1 MRPAIVLLGIVLVG
15 LQVRLWVGLGSL
27 HEVREL
33 ESAIEVQRTE
43 VDRLHMRNDLLR
55 AEVDDLRSNL
65 ESIEERAR
73 YELGLIR
80 HGETFFLI
88 PDEPT

>member
-1 MRPAIVLLGIVLVG
+1 MRPAILLLALVLVG

-27 HEVREL
+27 HDVREL
-33 ESAIEVQRTE
+33 EASITVQKTE
-43 VDRLHMRNDLLR
+43 VERLHLRNDLLR
-55 AEVDDLRSNL
+55 AEVDDLRDNL

-80 HGETFFLI
+80 RGETFFLI
-88 PDEPT
+88 PDEPS

>member
-1 MRPAIVLLGIVLVG
+1 MRPAIVLLSIVLVG
-15 LQVRLWVGLGSL
+15 LQVRLWVGLGSK
-27 HEVREL
+27 HDVKEL
-33 ESAIEVQRTE
+33 EAAIAVQNTE
-43 VDRLHMRNDLLR
+43 LQRLQMRNDLLR
-55 AEVDDLRSNL
+55 AEVHDLRNNL

-88 PDEPT
+88 PEEPS